1 MLHLLTGLLLAL
13 VVLQGA
19 AAPRIPARDD
29 EVLERLPLRR
39 DDAQAAE
46 LRALRAR
53 VASAPQDAR
62 AAVRLARRYFSMSV
76 ALGDP
81 RYIGYAQAVLA
92 PWGDRATDAQAD
104 VLRVRAMLKQY
115 RHDFDGAIAD
125 LAAAAR
131 LDPEDPEAHSWSAA
145 ILMVRADYA
154 GVARECASLADL
166 GDALEAE
173 GCSAYLEAVTGKA
186 RAGYDRLR
194 RALAS
199 EPDADRGLHLWILSR
214 LARMAWLIGD
224 SAAAEGH
231 FQDALALG
239 ITDNFLL
246 TTYAEFLLAERRY
259 RDVVTLLAE
268 RTQSDTLLLRLT
280 LAERALG
287 LPDAEKHVRILGE
300 RFAAAALRGE
310 RLHLSDEARFRLDLR
325 NDPAGALAAALENW
339 RTQREPDDAGI
350 LLEAARAAGKPAAAR
365 PALEWLARSG
375 YQDARMRQLAS
386 ELR

>member
-1 MLHLLTGLLLAL
+1 MVKLLTGLVLAL
-13 VVLQGA
+13 VLAQGT
-19 AAPRIPARDD
+19 AAPRIPEQDD

-53 VASAPQDAR
+53 VASAPRDAQ
-62 AAVRLARRYFSMSV
+62 AAVRLARRYFSMAVS
-76 ALGDP
+76 LGDP

-92 PWGDRATDAQAD
+92 PWNERAADAPAD
-104 VLRVRAMLKQY
+104 LLRVRAMLKQY
-115 RHDFDGAIAD
+115 RHDFDGALED

-131 LDPEDPEAHSWSAA
+131 LDPEDPEAHAWAAA

-154 GVARECASLADL
+154 GAARECAALARL

-173 GCSAYLEAVTGKA
+173 GCGAYLEAVTGRA

-194 RALAS
+194 RALER
-199 EPDADRGLHLWILSR
+199 EPEADRGLRLWILSR
-214 LARMAWLIGD
+214 LARMAWLLGD
-224 SAAAEGH
+224 AAAADGH
-231 FQDALALG
+231 FRDALALG

-246 TTYAEFLLAERRY
+246 TAYSEFLLAERRY
-259 RDVVTLLAE
+259 REVVALLGE
-268 RTQSDTLLLRLT
+268 RTQSDTLLLRLA

-287 LPDAEKHVRILGE
+287 LAEAEAHARVLGE
-300 RFAAAALRGE
+300 RFDAAALRGE
-310 RLHLSDEARFRLDLR
+310 RLHLSDEARFRLELR
-325 NDPAGALAAALENW
+325 NDPPGALAAALENW

-350 LLEAARAAGKPAAAR
+350 LLEAARASGNPAAAR
-365 PALEWLARSG
+365 PALDWLARSG
-375 YQDARMRQLAS
+375 YEDARMRQLAS